1 MSRGARG
8 VLALAATLCLTA
20 AMAASADAATV
31 YVSETAPTVPGGRS
45 CAQPGYSSV
54 QAAVDAVGAGTVDVC
69 PGTYTEQVSI
79 GGPVKLTA
87 VGGIGTATLAM
98 PASAGDSTSSCDTKE
113 GLEQRD
119 EVSICTSGTV
129 TMTGIDV
136 QAVIPLSTCAGG
148 LNGIF
153 VGGGGTLV
161 ANGVAVDGAST
172 SLNDYKGCQHGVA
185 IEVGSKTPAEVGH
198 ARLKD
203 VTVSG
208 YEKNGPTVKSPGSTM
223 SIQDSTVTGEG
234 PSPYIAQNGIEV
246 AWGGQATVKSSTV
259 TGNEC
264 SIPGVCGAEATQSSG
279 VLFYEAAPG
288 SAVSGSNV
296 TENDMGVYYGSGRA
310 TVPSTPEVAISKDV
324 LRSNRYE
331 GVLLEEGRAALK
343 SDTIDGSG
351 RVGIDLYQYDEQLS
365 ASQSS
370 ATGCKVSGQSEAA
383 IKVES
388 DDQPGDIAGTFTFA
402 KGTATGDGAVLVNDS
417 DDFEVIL

>member
-20 AMAASADAATV
+20 ATAASAGATTA
-31 YVSETAPTVPGGRS
+31 YVSNTAPTVPGGKS

-54 QAAVDAVGAGTVDVC
+54 QSAVEAVGDGTVDVC
-69 PGTYTEQVSI
+69 PGTYTEQISI

-87 VGGIGTATLAM
+87 VSGIGTATLAM
-98 PASAGDSTSSCDTKE
+98 PAAAGYSNSICDTKE

-119 EVSICTSGTV
+119 EVSICTSETV

-136 QAVIPLSTCAGG
+136 QAVIPLATCAGG

-153 VGGGGTLV
+153 VGGGATLV
-161 ANGVAVDGAST
+161 ANSVSVDGADT
-172 SLNDYKGCQHGVA
+172 SLNDYKGCQHGIA

-198 ARLKD
+198 AKLKD

-223 SIQDSTVTGEG
+223 TIQGSTIAGEG

-246 AWGGQATVKSSTV
+246 AWGGQATIKSSTV

-264 SIPGVCGAEATQSSG
+264 SIPGTCGAEATQSSG
-279 VLFYEAAPG
+279 VLFYEAA
-288 SAVSGSNV
+288 SGSTVTSSNV
-296 TENDMGVYYGSGRA
+296 AENDMGVYYGSGRA
-310 TVPSTPEVAISKDV
+310 SVPSAPEVSIAKD
-324 LRSNRYE
+324 LLSGNRYE

-351 RVGIDLYQYDEQLS
+351 RVGIDLYQYEGQLS
-365 ASQSS
+365 ASESS
-370 ATGCKVSGQSEAA
+370 ATGCKISGQSEAA

-388 DDQPGDIAGTFTFA
+388 DGQPGDIAGMFTFA
-402 KGTATGDGAVLVNDS
+402 KGTATGNGAVLVNDS